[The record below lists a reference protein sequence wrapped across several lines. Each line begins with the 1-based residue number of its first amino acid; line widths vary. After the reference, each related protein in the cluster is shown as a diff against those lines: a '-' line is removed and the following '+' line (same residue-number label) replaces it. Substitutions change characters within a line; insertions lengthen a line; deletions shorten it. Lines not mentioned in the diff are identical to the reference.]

1 MYIIT
6 VLVFC
11 VNFHGYKRHRK
22 PSRIPVKML
31 KRLSQK
37 SRKLRCYVWSCL
49 SKNVPRS
56 SKVHHLIKNI
66 ATRKKSTHKTS
77 SRFAQKMRRKTIF
90 SGTRIVKDGAY
101 YRYCAYVL
109 RISRYSGFL
118 SPILLIEGYFLRGL
132 KLSGESR
139 S

>member
-1 MYIIT
+1 MQNMYIID

-56 SKVHHLIKNI
+56 SKSIISLKILQHERKVHTKQVAGLH
-66 ATRKKSTHKTS
+66 KK
-77 SRFAQKMRRKTIF
+77 
-90 SGTRIVKDGAY
+90 
-101 YRYCAYVL
+101 
-109 RISRYSGFL
+109 
-118 SPILLIEGYFLRGL
+118 
-132 KLSGESR
+132 
-139 S
+139 